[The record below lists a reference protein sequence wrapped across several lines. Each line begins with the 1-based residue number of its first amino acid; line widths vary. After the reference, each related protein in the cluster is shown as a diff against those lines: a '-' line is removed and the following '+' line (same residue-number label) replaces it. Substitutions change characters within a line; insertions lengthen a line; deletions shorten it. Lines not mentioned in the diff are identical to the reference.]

1 MQIKNGKKRKKFKRF
16 LFLLYIYAKQIYLIE
31 QLIEFT
37 EIT

>member
-1 MQIKNGKKRKKFKRF
+1 MLIKNGKKRKKFERF
-16 LFLLYIYAKQIYLIE
+16 LLLLYIYAKQIYSIE